1 MADLT
6 PITPLGGTTLRSE
19 TIGALRIAE
28 GDDWALASVAA
39 RAGQAQAV
47 GAGLRELTGL
57 DLPGPGG
64 MASAGDWRALWL
76 SPESWLLAAPLA
88 QEPDIADTVKR
99 PVGDGASVTEQTDAW
114 VRFDITAPDD
124 DRLWPLLE
132 RLCNIDPACAGPGTA
147 TRTVMEHLAA
157 ILLREGAGRAAVLG
171 ARSSAASLHH
181 ALVAAA
187 RSVA

>member
-6 PITPLGGTTLRSE
+6 PITALGGTVLRHES
-19 TIGALRIAE
+19 IGALRIQEA
-28 GDDWALASVAA
+28 DDWALASVTA

-47 GAGLRELTGL
+47 SAEIRNLTGL

-64 MASAGDWRALWL
+64 MATAGDWRALWL
-76 SPESWLLAAPLA
+76 SPESWMLAAPLA
-88 QEPDIADTVKR
+88 QAPDLAATVKR
-99 PVGDGASVTEQTDAW
+99 TTGAAAAVTEQTDGW
-114 VRFDITAPDD
+114 VRFDILAPDD
-124 DRLWPLLE
+124 ARLWPLLE
-132 RLCNIDPACAGPGTA
+132 RLCNVDPARAGPGTA
-147 TRTVMEHLAA
+147 TRTVMEHLAV
-157 ILLREGAGRAAVLG
+157 IVLRDGPGRAAVLG